1 MEPKLFNYY
10 SIDECINED
19 KLYLELDKYV
29 DNGVLEYKLE
39 DRHIIK
45 ISDLDLT
52 EDEIE
57 EISELFNDLDVF
69 PYLDLHDD
77 EDDFHGSDGYDD
89 DEY

>member
-10 SIDECINED
+10 SIDECSNED
-19 KLYLELDKYV
+19 KLYSELDKFV
-29 DNGVLEYKLE
+29 DSGALQYKLE
-39 DRHIIK
+39 DRHILK

-57 EISELFNDLDVF
+57 KISSLLDGLDVF

-77 EDDFHGSDGYDD
+77 EDEDFHEDDYGD